1 MVVPSTYHLR
11 GTRGLGHLRDRPRL
25 YAQVVFRV
33 GLPLPHA
40 VLLTVSDRPVRRGLG
55 RVRHTAAERL
65 VHPRGRVHAAVPAAV
80 PADLLLLPEG
90 VLPRLLAVAAGLRGA
105 RRAPEIHR

>member
-1 MVVPSTYHLR
+1 MVVPPTCHLR
-11 GTRGLGHLRDRPRL
+11 GSRGLGHLRDRPRL
-25 YAQVVFRV
+25 HAQVVFRV

-55 RVRHTAAERL
+55 RVRHPAAELLAR
-65 VHPRGRVHAAVPAAV
+65 PRGRLYAAVPAAV

-90 VLPRLLAVAAGLRGA
+90 VLPRLLAVAAGLLGA
-105 RRAPEIHR
+105 RRSPEI